1 MILTVGIILAA
12 LVLGAILPLRWG
24 ALGFLGAVAGLFIVQ
39 MLISAAGG
47 YAGSPLSESLLL
59 FGGSWLSY
67 LGFNAQITYRAFMVP
82 VVVLASVL
90 IWRHRRS
97 PG

>member
-1 MILTVGIILAA
+1 MILTIAITLAA
-12 LVLGAILPLRWG
+12 AVIGFVLPLRWG
-24 ALGFLGAVAGLFIVQ
+24 VLGFLGAVAVLFLAQ

-59 FGGSWLSY
+59 FGGSWVSY

-82 VVVLASVL
+82 VVVLGAVM
-90 IWRHRRS
+90 IWRQRRPS
-97 PG
+97 